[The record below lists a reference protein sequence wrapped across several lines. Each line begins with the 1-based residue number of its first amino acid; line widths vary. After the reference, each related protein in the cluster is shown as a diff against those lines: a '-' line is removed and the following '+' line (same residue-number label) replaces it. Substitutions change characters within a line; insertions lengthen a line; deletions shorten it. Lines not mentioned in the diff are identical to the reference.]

1 MSSAA
6 APRPS
11 LSSFWHDLPREGKM
25 LLSIV
30 VVEFLGTGLVIPFSV
45 IYLNEVRDFPL
56 DDVGLALAVPT
67 LVGFLVVGPG
77 GAAIDRFG
85 ARVVLMSA
93 LGCAVTSH
101 TLLAFADT
109 LPAACVALAIQ
120 GAGFGVSFPA
130 FQSFIATLV
139 PSHLRQRY
147 YGVNFSLLNLGI
159 GIGGIIGGLFVDVER
174 LPTFQAIFL
183 LDAASY
189 LPALVLLAWPLR
201 HVAGRP
207 ARDREAPPPRESYL
221 SIVRRPVFGLVLVL
235 SFVGSFVGYSQL
247 NTGAPAFARAASEIS
262 TRAVG
267 FGFAANTLVIVVLQ
281 LVVLQRIEG
290 RRRTRVIALMGL
302 VWAVAWLVLGA
313 SGLVAGSVT
322 AAVLFAGFMGVFGL
336 GETMLQPTIP
346 ALVNDLAPDHLRGRY
361 NAASAAAFQV
371 AAIAGPPVA
380 GYLIAHDLDRV
391 YVAVLVAGSLLLAA
405 LALRLE
411 RTVPPEV
418 NGVHSPQVEATREA

>member
-1 MSSAA
+1 
-6 APRPS
+6 
-11 LSSFWHDLPREGKM
+11 M

-30 VVEFLGTGLVIPFSV
+30 VVEFVGTGLVIPFSV
-45 IYLNEVRDFPL
+45 IYLNEVRDFAL
-56 DDVGLALAVPT
+56 GDVGMALAVPT

-77 GAAIDRFG
+77 GAAIDRLG
-85 ARVVLMSA
+85 ARVVLMAA
-93 LGCAVTSH
+93 LVCAVVSNA
-101 TLLAFADT
+101 LMAFADS
-109 LPAACVALAIQ
+109 LLLACVALAIQ

-139 PSHLRQRY
+139 PPHLRQRY

-159 GIGGIIGGLFVDVER
+159 GIGGVVGGLVVDVER
-174 LPTFQAIFL
+174 LATFQAIFL
-183 LDAASY
+183 ADAASY
-189 LPALVLLAWPLR
+189 LPALALLTWPLR

-207 ARDREAPPPRESYL
+207 VHDHESPPAMESYL

-247 NTGAPAFARAASEIS
+247 NTGAPAFGRAVSEVS

-267 FGFAANTLVIVVLQ
+267 FGFAANTLVIVLLQ

-290 RRRTRVIALMGL
+290 RRRTRVIAVMGL
-302 VWAVAWLVLGA
+302 VWAVAWLVLGS
-313 SGLVAGSVT
+313 SGLVPGGVA
-322 AAVLFAGFMGVFGL
+322 AAVLFAAFMGVFGL

-361 NAASAAAFQV
+361 NAASSAAFQV
-371 AAIAGPPVA
+371 AAVAGPPVA
-380 GYLIAHDLDRV
+380 GFLIAHDLDQV
-391 YVAVLVAGSLLLAA
+391 YVGVLVAGSLLLAA

-418 NGVHSPQVEATREA
+418 NGVHSPQVDAHA